1 MGNRRIEDL
10 TGQTFG
16 LLTVIQRAESR
27 NGRTRWLCRCACGG
41 EKEVAARD
49 LKAGRVKSCGCLR
62 HNRSRQIIDLTGQ
75 HFGRLTALEPTDRR
89 DRRGNVYWRCRCEC
103 GNEIEATEYGLV
115 SGNRKSCGCMKKEN
129 QDKIVDRLHRVDGT
143 CIEFLEKRKY
153 RSDNKSGF
161 RGVFQ
166 MPNGRYRVSIGFC
179 GKRIY
184 LGTYPDYDSAVHVRL
199 DAEERIYGEYLNNY
213 RRSQNE
219 DKV

>member
-62 HNRSRQIIDLTGQ
+62 HNRSRQIIELTGQ

-89 DRRGNVYWRCRCEC
+89 DRRGNVYWRCGVSAEMRLRRQSMDWSV
-103 GNEIEATEYGLV
+103 EIV
-115 SGNRKSCGCMKKEN
+115 K
-129 QDKIVDRLHRVDGT
+129 V
-143 CIEFLEKRKY
+143 
-153 RSDNKSGF
+153 
-161 RGVFQ
+161 
-166 MPNGRYRVSIGFC
+166 
-179 GKRIY
+179 
-184 LGTYPDYDSAVHVRL
+184 AVV
-199 DAEERIYGEYLNNY
+199 
-213 RRSQNE
+213 
-219 DKV
+219 